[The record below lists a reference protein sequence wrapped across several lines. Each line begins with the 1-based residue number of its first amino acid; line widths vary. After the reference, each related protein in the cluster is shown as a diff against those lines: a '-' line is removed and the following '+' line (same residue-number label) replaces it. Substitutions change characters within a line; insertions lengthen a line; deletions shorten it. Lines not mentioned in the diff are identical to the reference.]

1 MAWWTYIQE
10 RYSSDLSRNS
20 HSQIVHYDQCGF
32 CWKCYHDGVHN
43 WVDGSIAR
51 GNLAAYDPKFW
62 CHHSFLDYI
71 WELFRRRI
79 QNAPAD
85 YPFGYPSHGP
95 NDLMR
100 FDNYRYRP
108 NPPISNQ
115 AGYSNRY
122 ARLRQYAP
130 APSCA
135 NDCLNSLD
143 LYCSTNINRC
153 ISAVLLS
160 GVQQEL
166 VSRAP
171 WAVLMVLL
179 PK

>member
-1 MAWWTYIQE
+1 MARHIICPGRFANNPVLT
-10 RYSSDLSRNS
+10 RPR
-20 HSQIVHYDQCGF
+20 
-32 CWKCYHDGVHN
+32 
-43 WVDGSIAR
+43 
-51 GNLAAYDPKFW
+51 
-62 CHHSFLDYI
+62 

-115 AGYSNRY
+115 AGNSNRY

-130 APSCA
+130 ADIIIEPVFGSIKEFSNRLGGPGGLFLCMSSAMFLRVISEAIPDDVNPRPGLEQVLNIVRLNLSIGSKLFPS
-135 NDCLNSLD
+135 L
-143 LYCSTNINRC
+143 
-153 ISAVLLS
+153 
-160 GVQQEL
+160 
-166 VSRAP
+166 
-171 WAVLMVLL
+171 
-179 PK
+179 